1 MTLHAE
7 DLTAVRWD
15 CVHFS
20 REVPSPERLRDQ
32 AIRVRSIDGAGVE
45 DKAGLMSV
53 LAEALE
59 FPSGFGA
66 NWDALNDNL
75 RDLSWLQGG
84 GYVLVVD
91 GAEQLWRRQP
101 RLAGGL
107 VESWLFTA
115 GHWARREVP
124 FHLVF
129 RW

>member
-1 MTLHAE
+1 MSLKAE
-7 DLTAVRWD
+7 DLAAVRWD

-20 REVPSPERLRDQ
+20 REVPSPERLREL
-32 AIRVRSIDGAGVE
+32 AIRVRSIDGGTIAG
-45 DKAGLMSV
+45 KADLMAA

-66 NWDALNDNL
+66 NWDAVDDYL

-91 GAEQLWRRQP
+91 GAERLWREQP

-107 VESWLFTA
+107 LESWLFAA